1 MYADYE
7 LKVFRIFFKKYKF
20 FLCNVCAAKCF
31 SKCVSIDLSMM
42 EESVTSVSIF
52 FKRKDTDHCNF
63 RYL

>member
-20 FLCNVCAAKCF
+20 FLCNVCATKCF

-42 EESVTSVSIF
+42 EESVSIF
-52 FKRKDTDHCNF
+52 FKRKDTD
-63 RYL
+63 YLLTK